1 MPVLP
6 QGRRRFYGAGIRRP
20 TGMKTQEGG
29 NVRMRMYDIIMKKRN
44 GGELSKEEID
54 FFVEG
59 YTRGEIPDYQAS
71 ALMMAIYF
79 RKMTKKETLA
89 LTMAM
94 AQSGDMLDLSGI
106 RGIKVDKHST
116 GGVGDKT
123 SLALA
128 PMVAACGV
136 TVAKMSGRGLGH
148 TGGTIDKLESF
159 PGFTTSLTAER
170 FTENVNRIGM
180 AIMGQTADLA
190 PADKKLYA
198 LRDVTATVDNMS
210 LIASS
215 IMSKKLAAGA
225 DAIVLDVK
233 TGSGAFMKEKEDAFS
248 LAQEMVKLGKN
259 AGRNTIAV
267 VSDMDQPLGNTI
279 GNALEVKEAIETLK
293 GNGPKDFT
301 QLCLTLGSLML
312 MAGGKAQTNEEG
324 EAMLNQVIADGSALD
339 KLARFIKAQGGDA
352 GMVYQPELLP
362 KADKIC
368 PVLSPKDGYVEKL
381 VCDEVGICSLI
392 LGGGRET
399 KESVIDL
406 SVGIVLEKKKG
417 DYVKKGE
424 TLAYLHGNDGAKLDA
439 ARERLLGAYQIGE
452 EETEKE
458 PVIIGI
464 VK

>member
-1 MPVLP
+1 
-6 QGRRRFYGAGIRRP
+6 
-20 TGMKTQEGG
+20 
-29 NVRMRMYDIIMKKRN
+29 MRMYDIIMKKRN
-44 GGELSKEEID
+44 GGELSGEEIA

-59 YTRGEIPDYQAS
+59 YTGGGIPDYQAS

-79 RKMTKKETLA
+79 RGMTERETLE

-106 RGIKVDKHST
+106 RGTTVDKHST

-128 PMVAACGV
+128 PMAAACGA

-159 PGFTTSLTAER
+159 PGFCTALTAER
-170 FTENVNRIGM
+170 FAENVNRIGI

-233 TGSGAFMKEKEDAFS
+233 TGSGAFMKEEKDARA
-248 LAQEMVKLGKN
+248 LAEEMVKIGN
-259 AGRNTIAV
+259 SAGRRTVAV
-267 VSDMDQPLGNTI
+267 ISDMDQPLGRAV
-279 GNALEVKEAIETLK
+279 GNALEVREAIDTLR
-293 GNGPKDFT
+293 GRGPEDFT
-301 QLCLTLGSLML
+301 ELCLTLGSRMLML
-312 MAGGKAQTNEEG
+312 GGQASGEG
-324 EAMLNQVIADGSALD
+324 EARGMLSRAIEDGSALR
-339 KLARFIKAQGGDA
+339 KLAEFVRAQDGDPA
-352 GMVYQPELLP
+352 AVYEPELLP
-362 KADKIC
+362 KAKIIR
-368 PVLSPKDGYVEKL
+368 PVAAPRDGYISRI
-381 VCDEVGICSLI
+381 VCDQVGICSLL

-399 KESVIDL
+399 KESRIDL
-406 SVGIVLEKKKG
+406 AVGLVLEKKVG
-417 DYVKKGE
+417 DPVRAGE
-424 TLAYLHGNDGAKLDA
+424 PLAVIHANDEER
-439 ARERLLGAYQIGE
+439 AREAQLRYLSACTITDAPCPKPSLIR
-452 EETEKE
+452 
-458 PVIIGI
+458 GI
-464 VK
+464 LDQESGWRP

>member
-233 TGSGAFMKEKEDAFS
+233 TGSGAFMKEEKDARA
-248 LAQEMVKLGKN
+248 LAEEMVSIGN
-259 AGRNTIAV
+259 SAGRRTVAV
-267 VSDMDQPLGNTI
+267 ISDMDQPLGRAV
-279 GNALEVKEAIETLK
+279 GNALEVREAIDTLRGK
-293 GNGPKDFT
+293 GPEDFT
-301 QLCLTLGSLML
+301 ELCLTLGSRML
-312 MAGGKAQTNEEG
+312 AAGGRAPGEE
-324 EAMLNQVIADGSALD
+324 AARQMLAAAIEDGRALR
-339 KLARFIKAQGGDA
+339 KLAEFVEAQDGDA
-352 GMVYQPELLP
+352 AAVYDPELLP
-362 KADKIC
+362 KAKIIR
-368 PVLSPKDGYVEKL
+368 PIAAPRDGYISRII
-381 VCDEVGICSLI
+381 CDQVGICSLI
-392 LGGGRET
+392 LG
-399 KESVIDL
+399 
-406 SVGIVLEKKKG
+406 
-417 DYVKKGE
+417 
-424 TLAYLHGNDGAKLDA
+424 
-439 ARERLLGAYQIGE
+439 
-452 EETEKE
+452 
-458 PVIIGI
+458 
-464 VK
+464 